1 MKIINKS
8 RKIIGINEEP
18 LLPGAELELPDGM
31 ENHPVIAYYLERGI
45 VADSQNASVEKV
57 NSGISDLEKARIEE
71 EAIARYK
78 AEQEKAAAA
87 KEAEIKAVG
96 SMKKDELL
104 TKAAG
109 MGLEVSDD
117 DKVETLKEKIIAELS
132 K

>member
-1 MKIINKS
+1 MDWANVNLEIITV
-8 RKIIGINEEP
+8 EEC
-18 LLPGAELELPDGM
+18 M
-31 ENHPVIAYYLERGI
+31 EMYNQRGI
-45 VADSQNASVEKV
+45 VVILNDGKLV
-57 NSGISDLEKARIEE
+57 GL
-71 EAIARYK
+71 
-78 AEQEKAAAA
+78 
-87 KEAEIKAVG
+87 G